1 MQTHAVDRAAATRR
15 PLYVDVLLALAIGL
29 VAALAKRYLDF
40 SLGIPGHA
48 GVGWI
53 AALVL
58 GRIINPRRGMAT
70 LAGISMG
77 LWGIPIGLDHTVA
90 YNTLLYGVSAG
101 MLDMPLVTRL
111 PLRRPWG
118 AATAGIVVHLG
129 KFAFVFINVWVSGI
143 VRRVVVYG
151 LASALG
157 NHLIF
162 GAIGG
167 VLGWTVWRS
176 GSAIARRLWPSHRSL
191 GPS

>member
-1 MQTHAVDRAAATRR
+1 MQTHAVSRATATSR
-15 PLYVDVLLALAIGL
+15 PLYVDVLLALAIGF

-53 AALVL
+53 AVLVL
-58 GRIINPRRGMAT
+58 GRIVNPRRGMAT

-77 LWGIPIGLDHTVA
+77 FWGIPIGLDHSVA

-101 MLDMPLVTRL
+101 LLDMPVVARL

-118 AATAGIVVHLG
+118 AAVAGIIVHLG
-129 KFAFVFINVWVSGI
+129 KYAFVFINAWVSGI

-151 LASALG
+151 LAAALG
-157 NHLIF
+157 NHILF
-162 GAIGG
+162 GALGG
-167 VLGWTVWRS
+167 LLGWTVWRS
-176 GSAIARRLWPSHRSL
+176 GRAIAYRVRPSHRSI
-191 GPS
+191 GSA